1 MTVFQNKRHYNFR
14 FDFDIGYLAKS
25 PCRECTERDGFP
37 ECIDACPL
45 LDKIHEILMESISCT
60 RG

>member
-1 MTVFQNKRHYNFR
+1 MKVYQIKRIFNYR

-25 PCRECTERDGFP
+25 PCRECSYRDEFP
-37 ECIDACPL
+37 ECIDGCHI
-45 LDKIHEILMESISCT
+45 LDKIHEILIESISCT